1 MLGILYPTVKIY
13 WPFTL
18 LVGIPTQWLMNMTYA
33 AIGYT
38 LLGYF
43 LSAHPTSRR
52 WPWGAA
58 ALGGFAVTFGGTW
71 IASCSAGALSGHFLE
86 GMSVGVCLLAAGLY
100 GLCIAAPVG
109 DRAERILSFASRAS
123 FCVFLVH
130 IFFLKVFAHFGL
142 TALAGPAVV
151 TVPVLSALLLGCGCG
166 VYAVLSRIP
175 GVRRWL
181 V

>member
-1 MLGILYPTVKIY
+1 
-13 WPFTL
+13 
-18 LVGIPTQWLMNMTYA
+18 
-33 AIGYT
+33 
-38 LLGYF
+38 
-43 LSAHPTSRR
+43 
-52 WPWGAA
+52 
-58 ALGGFAVTFGGTW
+58 
-71 IASCSAGALSGHFLE
+71 
-86 GMSVGVCLLAAGLY
+86 
-100 GLCIAAPVG
+100 
-109 DRAERILSFASRAS
+109 
-123 FCVFLVH
+123 VFLVH

>member
-1 MLGILYPTVKIY
+1 MLRLA
-13 WPFTL
+13 F
-18 LVGIPTQWLMNMTYA
+18 
-33 AIGYT
+33 
-38 LLGYF
+38 F
-43 LSAHPTSRR
+43 R
-52 WPWGAA
+52 
-58 ALGGFAVTFGGTW
+58 
-71 IASCSAGALSGHFLE
+71 LSGHKIQMR
-86 GMSVGVCLLAAGLY
+86 GGTGQ
-100 GLCIAAPVG
+100 
-109 DRAERILSFASRAS
+109 DRVDKFHYEF
-123 FCVFLVH
+123 H

>member
-1 MLGILYPTVKIY
+1 
-13 WPFTL
+13 
-18 LVGIPTQWLMNMTYA
+18 MNMTYA

-71 IASCSAGALSGHFLE
+71 LASCSTGALSGHFLE

-109 DRAERILSFASRAS
+109 DRAERILSFVSRAS